1 MPNRLAKSSSPYL
14 LQHKDNPVDWYEWGE
29 EAFEK
34 ARREDKPIFLSVGY
48 SACHWCHVM
57 EHESFENEQIAAI
70 LNQHFVAIKVDRE
83 ERPDVDQIYMQA
95 VQMMTGS
102 GGWPMSVFM
111 AADGKPFYGGTYWP
125 PAPKFGRPGFGQV
138 LLAIADAWKTRR
150 SDLTQQGEKILEHLQ
165 AACDGPQ
172 STGNLDGKWVEQAE
186 KWLTANIDREFGGF
200 GNAPKFPHAID
211 IDLLI
216 EAQALSP
223 SADRETAIR
232 TTLDKMMQGGIYDHL
247 GGGFARYSVD
257 RKWLVPHFE
266 KMLYDNALLA
276 ICYADAY
283 RLFGDQRYANVVRET
298 LDYVLRDMTNEL
310 GAFHSTEDADSEG
323 EEGKFYVWSKT
334 EIEQV
339 LGSSASR
346 FCQVYDVTETGNFEG
361 HNILNLQKPIAAF
374 AEDFGIE
381 PSALEEELADSRK
394 KLFAQRTKRV
404 RPGLDDKVLLSWN
417 ALMTTAMVRGYRAT
431 EDARYLKGA
440 RRAVAFIRKEML
452 QSDGTLWHA
461 WRGGKAHVDG
471 YLDDYAYLIDALC
484 ELYQV
489 DPTAVHLQLASS
501 LADIV
506 LKHFVDPRGGFY
518 FTPDNA
524 ESLIARSKD
533 LSDSSVPSANAM
545 AASGFLTLSRLT
557 GRDDYYQ
564 ASKGA
569 LLAASGVMSQSP
581 QAAGQSLR
589 ALRRFT
595 SASEEQILV
604 LVGDVNIASQQQW
617 IASLY
622 QKLHPTGIQIGVE
635 ANKITQELLDICP
648 LLQGRQSAGESL
660 LYVCRDSVCELPL
673 AGADITAALRK

>member
-1 MPNRLAKSSSPYL
+1 M
-14 LQHKDNPVDWYEWGE
+14 
-29 EAFEK
+29 
-34 ARREDKPIFLSVGY
+34 
-48 SACHWCHVM
+48 
-57 EHESFENEQIAAI
+57 
-70 LNQHFVAIKVDRE
+70 
-83 ERPDVDQIYMQA
+83 
-95 VQMMTGS
+95 
-102 GGWPMSVFM
+102 
-111 AADGKPFYGGTYWP
+111 
-125 PAPKFGRPGFGQV
+125 
-138 LLAIADAWKTRR
+138 
-150 SDLTQQGEKILEHLQ
+150 
-165 AACDGPQ
+165 
-172 STGNLDGKWVEQAE
+172 
-186 KWLTANIDREFGGF
+186 
-200 GNAPKFPHAID
+200 
-211 IDLLI
+211 
-216 EAQALSP
+216 
-223 SADRETAIR
+223 AIR
-232 TTLDKMMQGGIYDHL
+232 SLDKMAQGGVFDQL
-247 GGGFARYSVD
+247 GGGFHRYSTD
-257 RKWLVPHFE
+257 ERWLIPHFE

-276 ICYADAY
+276 ICYADAC

-564 ASKGA
+564 ASKSA

-622 QKLHPTGIQIGVE
+622 QKLHPTGIQIAVE
-635 ANKITQELLDICP
+635 ANKTTQELLDICP

>member
-29 EAFEK
+29 DAFAK
-34 ARREDKPIFLSVGY
+34 ARRDDKPVFLSVGY

-57 EHESFENEQIAAI
+57 EHESFENKQIAAI

-125 PAPKFGRPGFGQV
+125 PEPKFGRPGFGQV
-138 LLAIADAWKTRR
+138 LLAIADAWKTKR

-172 STGNLDGKWVEQAE
+172 PAGSLDGNWVTQAE
-186 KWLTANIDREFGGF
+186 NWLTANYDREYGGF

-223 SADRETAIR
+223 DDDRQAAIR
-232 TTLDKMMQGGIYDHL
+232 TTLDNMMQGGIYDHL

-266 KMLYDNALLA
+266 KMLYDNALLTT
-276 ICYADAY
+276 CYADAY
-283 RLFGDQRYANVVRET
+283 RVFGDKRYAKVVRET

-310 GAFHSTEDADSEG
+310 GAFYSTEDADSEG
-323 EEGKFYVWSKT
+323 EEGKFYVWSKS
-334 EIEQV
+334 EVEQV
-339 LGSSASR
+339 LGSAAAR
-346 FCQVYDVTETGNFEG
+346 FCQVYDVTDTGNFEG
-361 HNILNLQKPIAAF
+361 HNILNLPRPIAAV
-374 AEDFGIE
+374 ADDLGVEL
-381 PSALEEELADSRK
+381 STLEQELANGRK
-394 KLFAQRTKRV
+394 KLFEHRAKRV

-417 ALMTTAMVRGYRAT
+417 ALMITAMVRGYRAT
-431 EDARYLKGA
+431 ENKRYLESA
-440 RRAVAFIRKEML
+440 QRAVGFIREEML
-452 QSDGTLWHA
+452 QENGTLWHA
-461 WRGGKAHVDG
+461 WRGGKAHVSG

-484 ELYQV
+484 ELFQV
-489 DPTAVHLQLASS
+489 DPTAEHLQLACS
-501 LADIV
+501 LADVV

-557 GRDDYYQ
+557 GRATYYD
-564 ASKGA
+564 ASESA

-589 ALRRFT
+589 ALRRFK
-595 SASEEQILV
+595 SASEERILV
-604 LVGDVNIASQQQW
+604 ISDSDNHSSQHEWLPGLYRPLRPSGVQLGIEMSDVTPD
-617 IASLY
+617 
-622 QKLHPTGIQIGVE
+622 LHD
-635 ANKITQELLDICP
+635 LCP
-648 LLQGRQSAGESL
+648 LLEGRQSADESL

-673 AGADITAALRK
+673 AGDDIAAALLK